1 MLSFQSNINHI
12 VGCSGSL
19 PEPISQSQEIG
30 DDVIALCTGKFY
42 DNPIA
47 SQDDQNNDLLESI
60 SYENSQ
66 SQEIGDNVVAL
77 CTGGFYDNPI
87 IVSQNSDNKILDTE
101 VGQNTK
107 IPEQNTEPL
116 EKNTETSEQ
125 NTEIIEQNT
134 ETSEKNT
141 EILEKNTQIP
151 EQNSQIPEQNSEKE
165 RTVLNSI
172 LDELDEPEL
181 DVPKQNKYF
190 FNTQPKDTLNDGSQL
205 KKRFVFDSDDENEN
219 SAPIK
224 KSKKL
229 KKRKAEKR
237 ALQISGKYVF

>member
-1 MLSFQSNINHI
+1 MNHI

-47 SQDDQNNDLLESI
+47 SQDDKNRDLPESI

-77 CTGGFYDNPI
+77 CTGGFYDNPT
-87 IVSQNSDNKILDTE
+87 VSQNSDDKILDTE

-107 IPEQNTEPL
+107 ITEQNTEPL

-151 EQNSQIPEQNSEKE
+151 EQNSEKE
-165 RTVLNSI
+165 KTVLNSI

-190 FNTQPKDTLNDGSQL
+190 FNIQPKDTLNDGSQL
-205 KKRFVFDSDDENEN
+205 KKKFVFDSDDENEN

-224 KSKKL
+224 KSKKF

>member
-1 MLSFQSNINHI
+1 MNHI
-12 VGCSGSL
+12 VGCCGSL
-19 PEPISQSQEIG
+19 LEPISQSQEIG

-47 SQDDQNNDLLESI
+47 SQDDKNNDLPESI

-87 IVSQNSDNKILDTE
+87 VSQNSDNEILDTE

-107 IPEQNTEPL
+107 IPEQNTERL

-141 EILEKNTQIP
+141 EILEKNTQIR
-151 EQNSQIPEQNSEKE
+151 EQNSEKE
-165 RTVLNSI
+165 KTVLNSI

-205 KKRFVFDSDDENEN
+205 KKKFVFDSDDENEN
-219 SAPIK
+219 RAPIK

-237 ALQISGKYVF
+237 ALQISGKYIF